1 MERIPQGFSQLFC
14 GLLISSLLLVSCSQ
28 EDGAVETIRPTS
40 SNNVP
45 NNPEPP
51 TTDSGYEIVSLGYSI
66 PWGIDII
73 GDEEFLFTDR
83 LGDLFHYNNGSVV
96 EVSGIPPT
104 QDITFSGIVYGGL
117 MDVSLHPNFADNKM
131 VYIAYVDIL
140 FYLSVARFELE
151 NNKAEKLE
159 VIYKSDQFSIGS
171 RIAWEDE
178 NHFFLSLGVG
188 GSPYPDPGPQD
199 LRNDLGKIH
208 RLTADGEIPADNP
221 LFVGQSEPSTVWSF
235 GHRNPQGLYF
245 DDINRTLYANEHGP
259 WGGDEL
265 NEIKKGENYGWPLFS
280 YGLNYD
286 GTPVSDATE
295 EEAAQYSELPL
306 KAWDINFRVGPSG
319 LIKLRNSVISEWNG
333 SFLMGSL
340 IGQDLIRYDPLTD
353 ETEII
358 IEDIGRVRDVDQ
370 LPNGE
375 LLILIDAGS
384 PTGTDSG
391 RILRI
396 SGTE

>member
-1 MERIPQGFSQLFC
+1 M
-14 GLLISSLLLVSCSQ
+14 LIASCSQ
-28 EDGAVETIRPTS
+28 DDGAVETVRPR
-40 SNNVP
+40 SNNNTP
-45 NNPEPP
+45 NNPAPP
-51 TTDSGYEIVSLGYSI
+51 GSDSGYEIVTSGYSI

-73 GDEEFLFTDR
+73 GEEDFLFTDR
-83 LGDLFHYNNGSVV
+83 LGDLFHYTDGTVI
-96 EVSGIPPT
+96 EVTGIPPT
-104 QDITFSGIVYGGL
+104 QDVTFSGIVYGGL
-117 MDVSLHPNFADNKM
+117 MDVSLHPNYEVNKR
-131 VYIAYVDIL
+131 VYIAYVDS
-140 FYLSVARFELE
+140 FFFLSVARFELE
-151 NNKAEKLE
+151 SNRAENLE
-159 VIYKSDQFSIGS
+159 VIFKSDQFSIGS
-171 RIAWEDE
+171 RIAWQDED
-178 NHFFLSLGVG
+178 HFFLSLGVG
-188 GSPYPDPGPQD
+188 GSPYPDPGPQN

-208 RLTADGEIPADNP
+208 RLTADGEIPTDNP
-221 LFVGQSEPSTVWSF
+221 VFIGASEPTTVWTY
-235 GHRNPQGLYF
+235 GHRNPQGLFY
-245 DDINRTLYANEHGP
+245 DTNTRRLYANEHGP

-286 GTPVSDATE
+286 GTPVSDVTE

-319 LIKLRNSVISEWNG
+319 LIKLQNSAISEWNG

-340 IGQDLIRYDPLTD
+340 IGQDLIRYDPVAD

-358 IEDIGRVRDVDQ
+358 IEDIGRVRDVAQ

-384 PTGTDSG
+384 PTGVDTG

-396 SGTE
+396 TGTE